1 MENNSR
7 LNQLLQSSV
16 KLSEVIA
23 QETEEKTAGL
33 QNIAQT
39 VVEKTTDFAP
49 EPVKQLLQPEEPE
62 EEEEPYD
69 AEANARSLVG
79 GLLGIDT
86 AIFSVVG
93 VIKTRKSIGGKET
106 LAKMKHAYAK
116 SASGKTLNE
125 EEQRLLQAF
134 EVYKNDMAML
144 EQDYIPN
151 QKRIEMLVQLAI
163 PYCEESKVK
172 VGPGMAFWA
181 SYTGYTVERVAK
193 LMMR

>member
-49 EPVKQLLQPEEPE
+49 EPIKQLLQPEEP

-79 GLLGIDT
+79 GLVGIDT
-86 AIFSVVG
+86 AVFSVVG
-93 VIKTRKSIGGKET
+93 VIKTRKTIGGKET
-106 LAKMKHAYAK
+106 LAKMKQAYAK
-116 SASGKTLNE
+116 NASGKPMSE
-125 EEQRLLQAF
+125 EDERLLQAF
-134 EVYKNDMAML
+134 EVYKQDMAML
-144 EQDYIPN
+144 EQDFIPN
-151 QKRIEMLVQLAI
+151 KDRIKMLVDLAI
-163 PYCEESKVK
+163 PYCEETKFK
-172 VGPGMAFWA
+172 VGAGMAFWS
-181 SYTGYTVERVAK
+181 SYMGYTVERVAK

>member
-16 KLSEVIA
+16 KLSEVVA
-23 QETEEKTAGL
+23 QNTEEKTAGL

-49 EPVKQLLQPEEPE
+49 EPIKLLQPEEP

-106 LAKMKHAYAK
+106 LAKMKQAYAK
-116 SASGKTLNE
+116 NASGKALNE
-125 EEQRLLQAF
+125 DEQRLLQAF